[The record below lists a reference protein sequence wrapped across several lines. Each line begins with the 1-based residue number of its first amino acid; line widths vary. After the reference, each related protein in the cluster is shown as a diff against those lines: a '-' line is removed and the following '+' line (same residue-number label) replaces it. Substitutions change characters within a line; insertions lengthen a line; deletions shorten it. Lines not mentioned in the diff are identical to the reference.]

1 MALNG
6 DAGVLGADA
15 VGAGEDAVALGDDPA
30 VPAADTGRSESAP
43 ELMAAL
49 TEIAFRTG
57 ASGAPEV
64 LADRVD
70 VLVIRV
76 GEVVVKAHPADSDVS
91 ALRARLRVAD
101 SPRLRSVLLA
111 PVPVDG
117 ETLLS
122 HAGRPITLWP
132 SGSPVDPEAPDAAP
146 WESAARLLATLHAAP
161 VRGCRDLPAAG
172 GPARVHRA
180 MRRLHHAG
188 HAVDATAAA
197 VVRRAYDSLP
207 ELDCA
212 PAALTHGDFHLGQLV
227 RPADG
232 AWRLIDLD
240 DLGLGAPAWDLA
252 RPAAFFAAGIL
263 DPAAWTR
270 FLTAYRVDVLV
281 IRVGEVVVKAH
292 PADSDVSAL
301 RARLRVA
308 DSPRL
313 RSVLLAP
320 VPVDGET
327 LLSHAGRPITL
338 WPSGSPVD
346 PEAPDAAPWESAA
359 RLLATLHAA
368 PVRGCRDLPAAGGPA
383 RVHRAMRRLHHAG
396 HAVDATAA
404 AVVRRAYDSLPE
416 LDCAPAALTHGDF
429 HLGQLVR
436 PADGAWRLIDLDDL
450 GLGAPAWDLA
460 RPAAFFAA
468 GILDPAAWTRFLTA
482 YRAAGGPAIPPD
494 GDIWPALDLPARAVV
509 VQAAAL
515 AVASGRPLDDLDT
528 ALVDTCLRL
537 TETAAPEPI
546 SSSVTR

>member
-1 MALNG
+1 MTLSEGSVVLDGDAVVLDGDAVVSDRDAVVLNG

-30 VPAADTGRSESAP
+30 VRAADAGRSERTPA
-43 ELMAAL
+43 LMGAL

-76 GEVVVKAHPADSDVS
+76 GEVVVKAHSADSDVS
-91 ALRARLRVAD
+91 ALRTRLRVAD
-101 SPRLRSVLLA
+101 SPWLRSVLLA

-122 HAGRPITLWP
+122 RAGRPITLWP

-146 WESAARLLATLHAAP
+146 WESAARLLATLHATP
-161 VRGCRDLPAAG
+161 VHRRRDLPAAG
-172 GPARVHRA
+172 GPARVRRA
-180 MRRLHHAG
+180 MRRLHNAG
-188 HAVDATAAA
+188 HTADATAAA
-197 VVRRAYDSLP
+197 VVRRAFDRLP

-212 PAALTHGDFHLGQLV
+212 PMALTHGDFHLGQLV

-240 DLGLGAPAWDLA
+240 DLGLGD
-252 RPAAFFAAGIL
+252 
-263 DPAAWTR
+263 
-270 FLTAYRVDVLV
+270 
-281 IRVGEVVVKAH
+281 
-292 PADSDVSAL
+292 
-301 RARLRVA
+301 
-308 DSPRL
+308 
-313 RSVLLAP
+313 
-320 VPVDGET
+320 
-327 LLSHAGRPITL
+327 
-338 WPSGSPVD
+338 
-346 PEAPDAAPWESAA
+346 
-359 RLLATLHAA
+359 
-368 PVRGCRDLPAAGGPA
+368 
-383 RVHRAMRRLHHAG
+383 
-396 HAVDATAA
+396 
-404 AVVRRAYDSLPE
+404 
-416 LDCAPAALTHGDF
+416 
-429 HLGQLVR
+429 
-436 PADGAWRLIDLDDL
+436 
-450 GLGAPAWDLA
+450 PAWDLA

-482 YRAAGGPAIPPD
+482 YRAAGGSAIPAD

-515 AVASGRPLDDLDT
+515 AVASGRSLDDLDT

-537 TETAAPEPI
+537 TETPAPEPI